1 MELNLIR
8 QWGTPSK
15 IVLLESDQVHVWRIE
30 LTHLIQA
37 PSSRYAHVLSID
49 EISKANKFFFE
60 GDRTKYMITRLTV
73 REILGSY
80 LEVEPEELVFAYNQY
95 GKPYLAKQ
103 GHEESLNFNISHA
116 GNLSLL
122 AITKDRR
129 IGVDLEPLRDEA
141 SMETIAKRFFAPAE
155 VTQLLSFPD
164 DLRQKA
170 FFTCWT
176 RKEAFVKAQGK
187 GLSIPLDQFEV
198 AFGPNEIPRLIKT
211 SIDGGE
217 TDRWSIFH
225 LDPGPGYVGALV
237 VEGSGLNV
245 IGLDWPGQH

>member
-1 MELNLIR
+1 LELNLIW

-15 IVLLESDQVHVWRIE
+15 IILLESDQVHVWRIE
-30 LTHLIQA
+30 LTHLIQT
-37 PSSRYAHVLSID
+37 PTRYAHVLSMD
-49 EISKANKFFFE
+49 EISKASKFYFKD
-60 GDRTKYMITRLTV
+60 DRTKYICTRVTV

-95 GKPYLAKQ
+95 GKPYLENQ
-103 GHEESLNFNISHA
+103 SREGSLNFNISHA

-122 AITKDRR
+122 AVTKDRR

-155 VTQLLSFPD
+155 VRQLLSFPD
-164 DLRQKA
+164 GLRQEA

-198 AFGPNEIPRLIKT
+198 AFGPNEIPRLINT
-211 SIDGGE
+211 NNDTGE
-217 TDRWSIFH
+217 TDSWSIFH

-237 VEGSGLNV
+237 VEGKGVNV
-245 IGLDWPGQH
+245 IGLDWPGHH

>member
-1 MELNLIR
+1 M
-8 QWGTPSK
+8 
-15 IVLLESDQVHVWRIE
+15 
-30 LTHLIQA
+30 
-37 PSSRYAHVLSID
+37 D
-49 EISKANKFFFE
+49 EISKANKFYFE
-60 GDRTKYMITRLTV
+60 ADRTKYIGTRVTV

-80 LEVEPEELVFAYNQY
+80 LEVEPEEVVITYNQY

-103 GHEESLNFNISHA
+103 SHEESLNFNISHA

-122 AITKDRR
+122 AVTKDRR

-155 VTQLLSFPD
+155 VRQLLSFPD
-164 DLRQKA
+164 GLRQEA

-198 AFGPNEIPRLIKT
+198 AFGPTEIPRLINT
-211 SIDGGE
+211 SYDAGD

-237 VEGSGLNV
+237 VEGSGLDV
-245 IGLDWPGQH
+245 IGLDWPGHQ